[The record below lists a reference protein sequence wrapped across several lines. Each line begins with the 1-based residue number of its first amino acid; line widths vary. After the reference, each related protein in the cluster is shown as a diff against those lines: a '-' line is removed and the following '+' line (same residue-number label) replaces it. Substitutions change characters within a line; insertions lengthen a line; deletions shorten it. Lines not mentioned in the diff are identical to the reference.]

1 MYLFCVSAESIAGS
15 PLKPTH
21 ARSLVKGDACSGAVP
36 GASPIYFS
44 VSLSFHGKPPLAA
57 RLIIV
62 FVIFCV
68 PPIWNHVYSRW
79 MWGNVAKFHLVIKLR
94 ATTLHFSDDRCA

>member
-44 VSLSFHGKPPLAA
+44 VSLSFHGKPPLCSSTHH
-57 RLIIV
+57 RFRHLLRSSYMEPRV
-62 FVIFCV
+62 F
-68 PPIWNHVYSRW
+68 
-79 MWGNVAKFHLVIKLR
+79 
-94 ATTLHFSDDRCA
+94 